1 MEYRPNLRQILRFS
15 SVTVQLFRFPDAIPN
30 LGIELWPQFRV
41 GNRPTDG
48 NVIETA
54 VNIIVKS
61 EG

>member
-1 MEYRPNLRQILRFS
+1 MEYRPNLRQIFSFS
-15 SVTVQLFRFPDAIPN
+15 SVTVQLFRFPDALPI
-30 LGIELWPQFRV
+30 LGVGPWPQFRV
-41 GNRPTDG
+41 GNRPTNG